1 MEARGSSGE
10 PGEITKLKRQI
21 IASDKLL
28 KKVNK
33 LETSVRTAE
42 NALVEKDN
50 QIEKLKLD
58 PLPTMASPSQ
68 TSEQKK
74 EMEKLMKDNEE
85 KTKKVSELEAQI
97 GNFKSVFEKLEKEIK
112 GQKKNIVQREI
123 DSQSLKK
130 QLEEV
135 EKCKKK
141 LEEDLANGVQINL
154 MKEKIEDVRWSS
166 QAEISRLKQEKAS
179 SENAVEELKKS
190 FETLLKTKND
200 LAARMETQKKQE
212 KGCEGLERTLEKKE
226 KQIQTLNKKL
236 DQSWKENENLKLRLK
251 KKGIVVERSVEEFVP
266 VVYAEVSEETED
278 VLELV
283 EAPSP
288 RRPRFSFFSFSGPT
302 SRFAIGR
309 PRAPVIRAR
318 KVSFIRKS
326 SCVENIPVPFNQKPN
341 LSFYYPNLSGQRSSG
356 AVKRKPAEPAQ
367 EIPSKRRKSVT
378 VTPTTK
384 RSAQSPGNPER
395 SHSKKKKRTAT
406 PELQLS
412 AEDSL
417 GPAES
422 ETSPAAGLVSPGS
435 SPASNTGEQFSL
447 PNPVRSRQA
456 HATLTRPGISP
467 LNKLRKKLEKTE
479 KPPTSTTTISTT
491 TPAAMRFE
499 PSVSK
504 KVNNNSFKLPPKL
517 SPIKSPQVSSQSG
530 WSESPKTAAESSK
543 VSTATP
549 SPVVSGAK
557 AKILAGGL
565 QPLAIEPLTKS
576 VGGKLNQA
584 QLEAA
589 KRRSVPASSVSQM
602 PSVNGFRQSGKEH
615 KATTKP
621 AEKKSVSV
629 RVSDTDIYCPS
640 RKRTNPVNLSYSVPH
655 SEESARRK
663 SPVKDQTTPPEPSV
677 PQARKERFK
686 SKELL
691 SSESDSSDDEK
702 ADTASSSTPKQVTAA
717 SVKDDKTPGK
727 VLDDDLEVSDSD
739 EEHDGSKKDHHVEY
753 MEEEDEEE
761 TKERFNKLQ
770 KERDPLKVE
779 NDEKPKSVEA
789 PLLQEPPE
797 RSRKIFS
804 TQIEDLVYNYKIRS
818 ERNFKLLATE
828 REKLTQQRSELMYE
842 ATVDL
847 LKKHF
852 GYLMGGQNEESFN
865 KLVESI
871 ASSNNPQN
879 EVMICDLV
887 LEYLKNQHRET
898 PLLSDIDP
906 DQPAITRKQ
915 QRLFALLVSLSK
927 LER

>member
-1 MEARGSSGE
+1 MMR
-10 PGEITKLKRQI
+10 L
-21 IASDKLL
+21 
-28 KKVNK
+28 
-33 LETSVRTAE
+33 
-42 NALVEKDN
+42 
-50 QIEKLKLD
+50 
-58 PLPTMASPSQ
+58 
-68 TSEQKK
+68 
-74 EMEKLMKDNEE
+74 
-85 KTKKVSELEAQI
+85 
-97 GNFKSVFEKLEKEIK
+97 
-112 GQKKNIVQREI
+112 
-123 DSQSLKK
+123 
-130 QLEEV
+130 
-135 EKCKKK
+135 
-141 LEEDLANGVQINL
+141 
-154 MKEKIEDVRWSS
+154 
-166 QAEISRLKQEKAS
+166 SRLKQEKAS

-190 FETLLKTKND
+190 YETLLKTKTD
-200 LAARMETQKKQE
+200 QAAQLETLKKQE
-212 KGCEGLERTLEKKE
+212 KGCEGLEKTIEKKE
-226 KQIQTLNKKL
+226 KQILTLNKKL
-236 DQSWKENENLKLRLK
+236 DQSWKENANLKLRLK
-251 KKGIVVERSVEEFVP
+251 SKGIVVERSVEDVVP
-266 VVYAEVSEETED
+266 VVYEEVSEVTED

-283 EAPSP
+283 ATPPP

-318 KVSFIRKS
+318 KVSFVRKA
-326 SCVENIPVPFNQKPN
+326 SCVENIPVPFNRKPN
-341 LSFYYPNLSGQRSSG
+341 LSFYYPNLSGQSSSR

-367 EIPSKRRKSVT
+367 EIPSKRRKSET

-384 RSAQSPGNPER
+384 RSVQTPGNPER
-395 SHSKKKKRTAT
+395 SHSNKKKRTAT

-412 AEDSL
+412 ADDSL

-422 ETSPAAGLVSPGS
+422 ETSPGAGIVSPGLS
-435 SPASNTGEQFSL
+435 PATPASNTGEQFSL

-456 HATLTRPGISP
+456 HATLSRPGISP
-467 LNKLRKKLEKTE
+467 LKKLKQKKTE
-479 KPPTSTTTISTT
+479 KPATTTT
-491 TPAAMRFE
+491 AAMRFE

-504 KVNNNSFKLPPKL
+504 KVNNNSFKLPPML
-517 SPIKSPQVSSQSG
+517 SPIKSPHVSGQSC
-530 WSESPKTAAESSK
+530 WSESAQTAAVSSK
-543 VSTATP
+543 VSTAGP
-549 SPVVSGAK
+549 NPAASGAK
-557 AKILAGGL
+557 AKILASGL

-615 KATTKP
+615 KATTKQV
-621 AEKKSVSV
+621 EKKSVSV

-663 SPVKDQTTPPEPSV
+663 SPEPSV

-686 SKELL
+686 SKELV
-691 SSESDSSDDEK
+691 SSESDSSGGEE
-702 ADTASSSTPKQVTAA
+702 ADTASSSTLNKVTAA
-717 SVKDDKTPGK
+717 SVNEDKTPGK

-753 MEEEDEEE
+753 MEESDEEE

-770 KERDPLKVE
+770 KERDPPKVE
-779 NDEKPKSVEA
+779 NDEKPKLEA
-789 PLLQEPPE
+789 PVLQELPE

-804 TQIEDLVYNYKIRS
+804 TQIEELVFNYKIRS
-818 ERNFKLLATE
+818 DRNFKLLAAE

-847 LKKHF
+847 LRKHF
-852 GYLMGGQNEESFN
+852 GHLMGNQNEESFN

-879 EVMICDLV
+879 KVMICDLV
-887 LEYLKNQHRET
+887 LEYLKNEHRET

-927 LER
+927 LERY